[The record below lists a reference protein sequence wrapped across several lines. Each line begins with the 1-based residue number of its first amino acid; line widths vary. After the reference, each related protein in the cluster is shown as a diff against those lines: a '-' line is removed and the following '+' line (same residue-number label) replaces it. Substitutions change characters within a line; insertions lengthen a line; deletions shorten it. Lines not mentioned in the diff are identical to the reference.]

1 MLLREKREQLKQIRL
16 GNFKKCDMVN
26 SKDVNQMWI
35 QDRSKP
41 MVIIGSDAVSLYPSM
56 TKTESADEV
65 AEAVLESDLVW
76 EGVDWKEAVRFIVL
90 GRDETWCRSQSPPT
104 EKVQEGHQAWVL
116 WHRPTWSRGRR

>member
-1 MLLREKREQLKQIRL
+1 
-16 GNFKKCDMVN
+16 MVN

-56 TKTESADEV
+56 TKTESANDV
-65 AEAVLESDLVW
+65 AQAALESDLVW

-90 GRDETWCRSQSPPT
+90 GRE
-104 EKVQEGHQAWVL
+104 
-116 WHRPTWSRGRR
+116 